1 MSLLF
6 SPCQL
11 GRLTLPNR
19 IVIAPMCQYSAEDGN
34 ASDWHVLH
42 FGRMA
47 LSGAGLFIIEAT
59 AVEPVGR
66 ISPRDIGLWSD
77 ANEAALGRAL
87 QAARAYSR
95 MPIGIQL
102 AHAGRKASTA
112 VPWEGGRALT
122 PPQGGWQVVAPSP
135 LPFDPQDAAPLALD
149 EAGIER
155 VVAAFAQAARRA
167 ERLGLDL
174 IELHAAHG
182 YLLHEFLSP
191 LSNQRSDA
199 YGGTLENRMRL
210 LLRVFDAV
218 RAQVAPDFPVGVRIS
233 ATDWVEGGWD
243 VAQSIELA
251 RRLHARGSAY
261 VHVSSAGLSPQQK
274 IPLGPGY
281 QVPLAQQ
288 VRAATGAPT
297 IAVGL
302 ITEAQQAETIL
313 ASGQADLIGIRARH
327 ALRPALALARCRRA
341 RRAGAGPAA
350 ILARTAAWGEEPVRA
365 VMPSCS
371 NAVT

>member
-6 SPCQL
+6 SPYQL

-19 IVIAPMCQYSAEDGN
+19 IVIAPMCQYSAEEGN

-135 LPFDPQDAAPLALD
+135 LPFDPQDAAPQALD
-149 EAGIER
+149 ETGIER

-199 YGGTLENRMRL
+199 YGGTLDNRMRL

-218 RAQVAPDFPVGVRIS
+218 RAAVAPDFPVGVRIS

-251 RRLHARGSAY
+251 RQLHARGSAY
-261 VHVSSAGLSPQQK
+261 VHVSSAGLAPQQK

-313 ASGQADLIGIRARH
+313 ASGQADLIGVARAMLYDPHWPWRAAV
-327 ALRPALALARCRRA
+327 ALGAQVQAPPQYWRALPHGVKNLFAQ
-341 RRAGAGPAA
+341 
-350 ILARTAAWGEEPVRA
+350 
-365 VMPSCS
+365 
-371 NAVT
+371 

>member
-6 SPCQL
+6 SPYQL

-34 ASDWHVLH
+34 ASDWHVMH

-87 QAARAYSR
+87 QAARAYAR

-112 VPWEGGRALT
+112 VPWEGGRTLT
-122 PPQGGWQVVAPSP
+122 PQQGGWQVVAPSP
-135 LPFDPQDAAPLALD
+135 LPFDPQDAAPQALD

-199 YGGTLENRMRL
+199 YGGALENRMRL

-218 RAQVAPDFPVGVRIS
+218 RAAVAPDFPVGVRIS

-261 VHVSSAGLSPQQK
+261 VHVSSAGLSPQQQ
-274 IPLGPGY
+274 IPVGPGY
-281 QVPLAQQ
+281 QVALAQQ

-313 ASGQADLIGIRARH
+313 ASGQADLIGIARGILYDPHWPWHAAAALGARVQAPPQYWRAQPH
-327 ALRPALALARCRRA
+327 GVKDLFLK
-341 RRAGAGPAA
+341 
-350 ILARTAAWGEEPVRA
+350 
-365 VMPSCS
+365 
-371 NAVT
+371 